1 MARFEGF
8 VEELLDFLLTRL
20 DEAGFER
27 LVAHE
32 PKRMGASY
40 IFTGG
45 GRCETRVDMFTG
57 CVTCSQV
64 TPLSLKVEA
73 WPCLPVR
80 TLALRFADDPDF
92 AYGWRPEYAVFA
104 SGKLVHPVGDV
115 EWPWGL
121 SSDPAE

>member
-1 MARFEGF
+1 MARFERF

-32 PKRMGASY
+32 PERMFASH
-40 IFTGG
+40 IFSDG
-45 GRCETRVDMFTG
+45 GRCETRVVSFTG
-57 CVTCSQV
+57 CRACSQI
-64 TPLSLKVEA
+64 TPGSLEVEA

-80 TLALRFADDPDF
+80 TLALRFADDPDH

-104 SGKLVHPVGDV
+104 SGKLVRPVGDV

-121 SSDPAE
+121 SSA